1 MLEIEPY
8 FLLPERWKEK
18 LIKGNLLCY
27 LLCYLGLFS
36 LCLFVA
42 HQEGTPENKLD
53 KTKGASL
60 LSKTV
65 NPEGSLFN
73 NFFYANILISWGL
86 TLMKR

>member
-8 FLLPERWKEK
+8 FLLPEKWKEK
-18 LIKGNLLCY
+18 LIKGN

-53 KTKGASL
+53 KAKGASL
-60 LSKTV
+60 LS
-65 NPEGSLFN
+65 NS
-73 NFFYANILISWGL
+73 
-86 TLMKR
+86 